1 MPPKEGKQAMEE
13 NLVEIEKNI
22 DYINKI
28 VADLQDYAKTTQS
41 SPQET
46 NLKELC
52 CELIQKITVPENIE
66 TSCEI
71 EGSVKI
77 SFVDRNIL
85 KRALGNL
92 ISNAVQAMPN
102 GGKLTLR
109 AFQKEADLVI
119 TVSDTGMG
127 IPEKVK
133 SKLFTPFFTTK
144 SKGQGLGL
152 AVVKRMI
159 EALNGTVTF
168 ESIEGNGTTFIVRL
182 PPQNKR

>member
-1 MPPKEGKQAMEE
+1 MEE
-13 NLVEIEKNI
+13 SLAEIEKNI

-28 VADLQDYAKTTQS
+28 VADLQDYAKTAQPS
-41 SPQET
+41 YQET

-52 CELIQKITVPENIE
+52 CELIQRKMVPENIE
-66 TSCEI
+66 TSCNI
-71 EGSVKI
+71 EDSAKM

-127 IPEKVK
+127 IPEEVK

-159 EALNGTVTF
+159 EALNG
-168 ESIEGNGTTFIVRL
+168 S
-182 PPQNKR
+182 